1 MPKKSGSGG
10 KLRRGMLCGRAWEER
25 ERQETAYR
33 DALGRAAEMANRRVE
48 VSERLSGLQQERATV
63 ARDAG
68 GRGAGIGLRGALDAG
83 RRERD
88 AQDAGE
94 RAASTA
100 ALRGEVAET
109 LGGFQRDRAVQ
120 AAWDA
125 MGRVEDERDRQAAA
139 AQDARER
146 AAEIL
151 ALRRTWSDHVGTLK
165 RSW

>member
-1 MPKKSGSGG
+1 M
-10 KLRRGMLCGRAWEER
+10 EER
-25 ERQETAYR
+25 ERWETASR
-33 DALGRAAEMANRRVE
+33 DALERAAEMANRRAE
-48 VSERLSGLQQERATV
+48 AAARLSGLQQERATA

-68 GRGAGIGLRGALDAG
+68 GRGAGIGLRGALDGG

-100 ALRGEVAET
+100 ALRGEVAGT
-109 LGGFQRDRAVQ
+109 LGGFQQDRAAH

-139 AQDARER
+139 AQDARAR

-151 ALRRTWSDHVGTLK
+151 ALSRTWSDHAGTLR
-165 RSW
+165 RS